1 LRKRPNFRGF
11 LFLLVLLAA
20 PACRLQNPY
29 PEAPGTLFI
38 RQQICDIDD
47 FKKSFFRPQNNLKGH
62 GFRAYSFSR
71 DPKDPKTYILAFS
84 CADLRKGVAFVRSSN
99 FLTACIG
106 SGMGLPLMW
115 AGVQED
121 RPDPNLARK
130 TGGMV
135 VARYEVKDFEAWTKI
150 WDSQKGTGK
159 TGSGTGLYRLDG
171 DPEVVIVTREVSD
184 ITQAQAPMDSQA
196 LLTAGVNH
204 QDLWLGTHLEDGT
217 F

>member
-1 LRKRPNFRGF
+1 MFF
-11 LFLLVLLAA
+11 LPLLWAI

-29 PEAPGTLFI
+29 PETPGTLFI

-47 FKKSFFRPQNNLKGH
+47 FKKSFFRPQNDLKGH
-62 GFRAYSFSR
+62 GFRAYSFLR

-84 CADLRKGVAFVRSSN
+84 CANLRKGVDFVRSSN

-115 AGVQED
+115 AGVRGPEG
-121 RPDPNLARK
+121 PDPNLAQR

-135 VARYEVKDFEAWTKI
+135 VARYEVKDFEAWKRI
-150 WDSQKGTGK
+150 WDAETDPGLTGNGT
-159 TGSGTGLYRLDG
+159 SLYRLDG
-171 DPEVVIVTREVSD
+171 NPQVVILTRQVPD
-184 ITQAQAPMDSQA
+184 ITQAPTSMDSQS
-196 LLTAGVNH
+196 LKTAGVTR
-204 QDLWLGTHLEDGT
+204 QGLWLGTHLEAGT